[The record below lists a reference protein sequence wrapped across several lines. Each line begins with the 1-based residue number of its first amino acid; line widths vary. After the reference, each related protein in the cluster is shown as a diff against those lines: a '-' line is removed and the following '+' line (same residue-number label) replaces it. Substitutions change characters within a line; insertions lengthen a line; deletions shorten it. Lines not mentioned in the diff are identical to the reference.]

1 MYWQENL
8 TSSARFSLS
17 RDLSCCLSYVTDGSA
32 QGKQKRKSCHQKSGG
47 YHNADR
53 NKTSKPIFFRYTVVN
68 RRQRK
73 KTLRG
78 PGSSTQICR
87 LDSRSSLI
95 EVIAV
100 PEVFP
105 DKEE

>member
-1 MYWQENL
+1 MEVL
-8 TSSARFSLS
+8 RESEEES
-17 RDLSCCLSYVTDGSA
+17 
-32 QGKQKRKSCHQKSGG
+32 SCHQKSGG

-53 NKTSKPIFFRYTVVN
+53 NKTSKPIVFPVTPSSTEDK
-68 RRQRK
+68 K

-78 PGSSTQICR
+78 PEPSAQICR

-100 PEVFP
+100 PGVFP